1 MNKKKRTPK
10 PQPREAPMRD
20 IRRTEK
26 TGEIST
32 HGTYKDGIETNVQEE
47 SGIRTGRNT
56 KKNVMPMS

>member
-1 MNKKKRTPK
+1 
-10 PQPREAPMRD
+10 MRD